1 MAGKYHVFE
10 GGEGLK
16 ILPYHRYRF
25 IIRVKGYERARHCFD
40 LQVQGLRPEEAAHY
54 QEAFGKKITHLFSF
68 RDTEQVHTYLG
79 ILKEDSPE
87 KTVFETP
94 EGREFEFRPLFPERE
109 KSAETKGE

>member
-1 MAGKYHVFE
+1 
-10 GGEGLK
+10 LK
-16 ILPYHRYRF
+16 ILPYRRYWLL
-25 IIRVKGYERARHCFD
+25 IRSQGYERAWRCFN
-40 LQVQGLRPEEAAHY
+40 LQAQGLSPEEAAHY
-54 QEAFGKKITHLFSF
+54 QEAFEKKITHLFSF

-79 ILKEDSPE
+79 ILKGDSPE